1 MAIHNRY
8 FLMRSNSHEI
18 GGGVAIMLLGLLVLM
33 GLASPVFADEFAN
46 NPKAPAKLNQTA
58 AMRLSENAIGKQV
71 GDYAL
76 IDRNGRQVSF
86 SSFLGKPVLV
96 SFIYTTCSEICP
108 ATTQH
113 LANAV
118 KQMQGALGD
127 DSFIVLSVGFNAP
140 WDSPQAMDEF
150 ARRQR
155 IEMKNWEFLSA
166 DAATMKNLIRD
177 MGFSYAY
184 SVSGFDHITQL
195 TIIDQQGKI
204 YGQVYG
210 DNFDLPFL
218 AEPLSNLV
226 GKEVQPRYS
235 KLESLGNQIRLFCS
249 IYDPK
254 TNTYRVDYLFFIN
267 LFVSL
272 AVIFYMW
279 KLIYREV
286 RRVWPYGKQPPPA
299 SSS

>member
-1 MAIHNRY
+1 
-8 FLMRSNSHEI
+8 
-18 GGGVAIMLLGLLVLM
+18 
-33 GLASPVFADEFAN
+33 
-46 NPKAPAKLNQTA
+46 
-58 AMRLSENAIGKQV
+58 
-71 GDYAL
+71 
-76 IDRNGRQVSF
+76 
-86 SSFLGKPVLV
+86 
-96 SFIYTTCSEICP
+96 
-108 ATTQH
+108 
-113 LANAV
+113 
-118 KQMQGALGD
+118 MQETLGD
-127 DSFIVLSVGFNAP
+127 DSFTVLSVGFNAP

-155 IEMKNWEFLSA
+155 IEMNNWMFLSA

-195 TIIDQQGKI
+195 TIIDQQGRI

-218 AEPLSNLV
+218 AEPLSKLV
-226 GKEVQPRYS
+226 GREVQPRYS

-249 IYDPK
+249 VYDPK
-254 TNTYRVDYLFFIN
+254 TNTYRVDYLFFLN